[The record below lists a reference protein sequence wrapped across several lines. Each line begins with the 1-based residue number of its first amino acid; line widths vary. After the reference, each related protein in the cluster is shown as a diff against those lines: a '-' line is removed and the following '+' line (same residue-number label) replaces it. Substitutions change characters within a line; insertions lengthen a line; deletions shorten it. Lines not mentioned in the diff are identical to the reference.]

1 MTQQMSGTNA
11 RFLQTPVVL
20 SEIMRVMEPN
30 LVALDM
36 IPAVDTGGQPVV
48 YGVKGSKSADA
59 KKQQPRMTTPSAK
72 FAEVQIS
79 RMTKATAITSA
90 EGLSIRFD
98 KSALTLPAG
107 KDMIAD
113 GLATVGY
120 WMAEY
125 LNTAIYQALDAGS
138 TDDGIAPTA
147 QWDQPNATPILDL
160 LNFKNAMIREGYPY
174 RMTDI
179 FVDGTNFSEL
189 EAFLIG
195 SELPAYQNAVLNMPL
210 TDQIV
215 IPIEGKPVVHR
226 MLSGVT
232 HGDMLG
238 IDARNKTIAALYYH
252 NDATFGTPATITYE
266 TVTNGSPVTKTVQNF
281 GLNVHTYFEDDTHDT
296 VVQVWSDTTT
306 RVKDAFGIISGDSI

>member
-1 MTQQMSGTNA
+1 MTQISGTNA

-48 YGVKGSKSADA
+48 YGVKNSKSADA
-59 KKQQPRMTTPSAK
+59 KKQQPRMTTPSAR
-72 FAEVQIS
+72 FAEVQIT
-79 RMTKATAITSA
+79 RMSKATAITSA
-90 EGLSIRFD
+90 EGLSIRLD

-107 KDMIAD
+107 RDMIAD

-125 LNTAIYQALDAGS
+125 LNTSVYQALDGGS
-138 TDDGIAPTA
+138 TDDGIAFAA
-147 QWDQPNATPILDL
+147 QWSAANATPVRDL
-160 LNFKNAMIREGYPY
+160 ENFADTMIREGYPY

-179 FVDGTNFSEL
+179 FLENVNFNELKGFLSASERIVDYNAVMSRPNADTIN
-189 EAFLIG
+189 
-195 SELPAYQNAVLNMPL
+195 LPAGY
-210 TDQIV
+210 T
-215 IPIEGKPVVHR
+215 VHR

-232 HGDMLG
+232 HGDLLG
-238 IDARNKTIAALYYH
+238 VDARNKTVAAMYYH
-252 NDATFGTPATITYE
+252 NDPAFGTPATVQYE
-266 TVTNGSPVTKTVQNF
+266 TVVNGAPVTKTVPNF

-306 RVKDAFGIISGDSI
+306 RVKDAFGLISGNGI